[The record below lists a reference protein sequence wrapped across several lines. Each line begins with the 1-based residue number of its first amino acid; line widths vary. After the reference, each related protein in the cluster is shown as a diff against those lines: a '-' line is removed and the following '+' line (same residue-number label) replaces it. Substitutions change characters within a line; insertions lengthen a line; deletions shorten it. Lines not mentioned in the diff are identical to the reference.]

1 MTFAHR
7 AIGLAFA
14 LLVVLPAGVA
24 AQHGHGA
31 PSVKPPAVKPAKAGP
46 SPKAPASTI
55 GARIAARPQLA
66 AKLTPL
72 LPKGMTLETAANGFR
87 NQGQFIAALHVSKN
101 LGLPFA
107 SLKTEM
113 TGADR
118 LSLGKAIQKLRP
130 TADAKTATKQA
141 EKQADDDVK
150 SSDK

>member
-1 MTFAHR
+1 
-7 AIGLAFA
+7 
-14 LLVVLPAGVA
+14 
-24 AQHGHGA
+24 
-31 PSVKPPAVKPAKAGP
+31 
-46 SPKAPASTI
+46 
-55 GARIAARPQLA
+55 QLA

-87 NQGQFIAALHVSKN
+87 NQGQFIAALHVSKK

-141 EKQADDDVK
+141 EKQADDDGEASEKFV
-150 SSDK
+150 SGSPLPH